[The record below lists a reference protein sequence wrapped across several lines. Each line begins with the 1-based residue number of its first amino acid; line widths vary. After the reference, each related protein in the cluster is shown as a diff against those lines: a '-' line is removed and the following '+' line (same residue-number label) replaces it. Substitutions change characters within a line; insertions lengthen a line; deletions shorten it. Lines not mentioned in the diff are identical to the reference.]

1 MFTYQISRVFVY
13 NFYSTIL
20 SAAHCFTRKYGKNGF
35 SVLAGSVSCKSSTA
49 QVRNINRVIFNNRDK
64 YNENQKNEND
74 IVIIKLSSPLEFDQL
89 TKPICLPSNEDY
101 LPENQ
106 TDVDCYVSGWGK
118 RFGMLPN
125 VK

>member
-1 MFTYQISRVFVY
+1 M
-13 NFYSTIL
+13 
-20 SAAHCFTRKYGKNGF
+20 
-35 SVLAGSVSCKSSTA
+35 
-49 QVRNINRVIFNNRDK
+49 QVRNITQVIFNNQDK
-64 YNENQKNEND
+64 YNEKQIGSPND